1 MHKSNIGQYLDGLLE
16 ELRLKA
22 TPAFATWDADAIH
35 DARVCTRRLGAAM
48 KLLSP
53 LLAGAEHDRF
63 SRLMKRLRRRLGP
76 LRDLDVMLEH
86 ARQMKAAS
94 FPLAMPWTIQQLEDQ
109 RTALRA
115 KVSGRT
121 KPLRDLAPW
130 VGWWNKVPDLDRKAE
145 ELLLDH
151 IPVLL
156 ASFDIQARE
165 LLDAHGGDRLPSGP
179 LHAESGGFRET
190 ALPREAQDP
199 HALRIVGKELRYSLE
214 LARAGGLDLP
224 GRVFKTF
231 KQLQDSLGLWH
242 DHVVLSQTILKLS
255 VDFELACH
263 DVVLFGEILK
273 LAQWVWH
280 SADRHLL
287 AFLRR
292 WHEKGPA
299 LCEQLSRSLSPV
311 RDAPKIDSVGKVEPT
326 PSSAGENSKNA
337 GEGSGSTRPW
347 FGGKVEPT
355 PSSAG
360 ENGKNAGECT
370 GSTVP
375 AETHKP

>member
-1 MHKSNIGQYLDGLLE
+1 MYQAAGRAMHKSNTGQYLDELLQ

-22 TPAFATWDADAIH
+22 TPAFTQWEMDAIH
-35 DARVCTRRLGAAM
+35 DARVCTRRLSAAM
-48 KLLSP
+48 KLLTP
-53 LLAGAEHDRF
+53 LLAGSEHEQF
-63 SRLMKRLRRRLGP
+63 TRLLKRLRRRLGP

-86 ARQMKAAS
+86 ARQMRTSS

-109 RTALRA
+109 RTALRQRA
-115 KVSGRT
+115 SGRT

-130 VGWWNKVPDLDRKAE
+130 VGWWNKVPELDRKAG
-145 ELLLDH
+145 ELLLER

-165 LLDAHGGDRLPSGP
+165 LLDARTAPPS
-179 LHAESGGFRET
+179 T
-190 ALPREAQDP
+190 QALDP

-214 LARAGGLDLP
+214 LARTGGCDVP

-242 DHVVLSQTILKLS
+242 DHVVLSQTVLKLS

-263 DVVLFGEILK
+263 NVALFGEVLK

-299 LCEQLSRSLSPV
+299 ICGQLSHSLSAAPEATGMVEAASVQPANGPESVPPV
-311 RDAPKIDSVGKVEPT
+311 PPVPPEQ
-326 PSSAGENSKNA
+326 
-337 GEGSGSTRPW
+337 
-347 FGGKVEPT
+347 
-355 PSSAG
+355 
-360 ENGKNAGECT
+360 T
-370 GSTVP
+370 GQG
-375 AETHKP
+375 